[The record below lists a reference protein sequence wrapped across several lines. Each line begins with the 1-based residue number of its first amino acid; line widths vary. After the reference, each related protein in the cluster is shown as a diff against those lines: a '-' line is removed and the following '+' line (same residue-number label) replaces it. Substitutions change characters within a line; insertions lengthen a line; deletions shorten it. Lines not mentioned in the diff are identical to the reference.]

1 MLESKECFDNIQ
13 AFILG
18 ERVGKLAFST
28 DRKRLGL
35 SKSAAIFEKFKNYAS
50 QKEKQRSLL
59 SFGKNKVRKSIFS
72 IGFLSIVFSPTRRMI
87 Y

>member
-72 IGFLSIVFSPTRRMI
+72 IGFPSIVFSPTRRMI